1 MTLKDWMSDLRAASL
16 ALIVVIAIS
25 IGFWLI
31 IGSGETYETYEEEF
45 IDNDLSSI
53 AYVEVETSTDP
64 SDFDK
69 LADQLRLDYSD
80 QDAVYARLWSSSSNE
95 YIGELVVSNTYLGED
110 YTDVEEGEFRLD
122 Y

>member
-69 LADQLRLDYSD
+69 LADQLRSDYSD

>member
-69 LADQLRLDYSD
+69 LADQLRSDYSD
-80 QDAVYARLWSSSSNE
+80 QDAVYARLWSNSSNE
-95 YIGELVVSNTYLGED
+95 YIGELIVSNTYLGED

>member
-1 MTLKDWMSDLRAASL
+1 MTLKDWMRDLRAASL

-69 LADQLRLDYSD
+69 LADQLRSDYSD

-110 YTDVEEGEFRLD
+110 YTGVEEGEFRLD